1 MPHHLI
7 IDGRAR
13 IAIIFWQGV
22 EAGLSARDVM
32 NRAIVEDWRYGERLR
47 IDSELHA
54 LADRLVARF
63 SAEIEKVGW
72 RDLLMPRSSLQ
83 AEIKRSLVAEM
94 NRAYD
99 RERRKIDETLKSSLR
114 LVDGAGRGGFDLMDT
129 AGLAASGILAVGALV
144 GAASAVTLAT
154 SVTTTAFLFT
164 TTAFSWPLF
173 LGIGAAAAA
182 TAYASPA
189 VMGTVLVRLRAKAK
203 RQIVDLVEARLIG
216 GPRSRPE
223 ECVRAALFKTVDDI
237 SRQQLSMGQ
246 T

>member
-1 MPHHLI
+1 MI

-13 IAIIFWQGV
+13 IAIMFWQGL
-22 EAGLSARDVM
+22 EAGLGARDVM

-72 RDLLMPRSSLQ
+72 RDLLMPGSSLQ

-114 LVDGAGRGGFDLMDT
+114 LVDGAGGGGGFDLMDT

-203 RQIVDLVEARLIG
+203 RQIVYLVEARLIG

-237 SRQQLSMGQ
+237 SRQRLSIGQ